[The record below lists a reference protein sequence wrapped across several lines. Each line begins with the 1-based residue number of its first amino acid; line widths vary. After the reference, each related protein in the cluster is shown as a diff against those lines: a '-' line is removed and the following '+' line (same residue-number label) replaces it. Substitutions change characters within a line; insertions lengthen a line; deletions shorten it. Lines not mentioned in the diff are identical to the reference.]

1 VPEAQAVTGH
11 DLVECVD
18 DRRRVYCAEHVF
30 HWPRQP
36 DLGQERGAAPGVT
49 GDRSSVAEDE
59 PKASEPRSVGH
70 AGEQAAGLLIVQR
83 KERNPFVSVEPDDDT
98 RRPPTELSGAV
109 IEQDGAKK
117 PYWMSR

>member
-1 VPEAQAVTGH
+1 VPEAPAVTSY
-11 DLVECVD
+11 DLVECID

-30 HWPRQP
+30 HRPRQP

-59 PKASEPRSVGH
+59 PKASEPRIFGH
-70 AGEQAAGLLIVQR
+70 AGQQTAGLLIVER
-83 KERNPFVSVEPDDDT
+83 KERNPFVSVEPNDDT

>member
-1 VPEAQAVTGH
+1 VTGY

-18 DRRRVYCAEHVF
+18 DRRPVHCAEQVF
-30 HWPRQP
+30 RRPRQP
-36 DLGQERGAAPGVT
+36 DLGQERGAAPCVPGN
-49 GDRSSVAEDE
+49 RSSVAVDE
-59 PKASEPRSVGH
+59 PKASEPRILGH

-83 KERNPFVSVEPDDDT
+83 KERDPLVSVEPDDDT

-109 IEQDGAKK
+109 IEQDRAKK